1 MERANLQIAWLEDIY
16 QKLDQVKARNKH
28 QEKQC
33 KLRRRTERRAAENQ
47 EKKHGAIGMDRCERW
62 LNF

>member
-1 MERANLQIAWLEDIY
+1 MERANLQIARLEDIH

-33 KLRRRTERRAAENQ
+33 KLRHRTERSAAENQ
-47 EKKHGAIGMDRCERW
+47 EKKHGAIGVDRCELW
-62 LNF
+62 PNF